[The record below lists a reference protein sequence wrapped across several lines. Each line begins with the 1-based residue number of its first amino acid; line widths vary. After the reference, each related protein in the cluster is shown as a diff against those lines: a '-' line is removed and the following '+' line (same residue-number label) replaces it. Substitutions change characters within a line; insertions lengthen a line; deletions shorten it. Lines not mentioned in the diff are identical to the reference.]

1 MIGDH
6 PDIESAIRTGYPET
20 LSGKTDQ
27 CPGCQAEIYDGD
39 NVETDCGLKVCRD
52 CLVLCD
58 GCEAKVGCN
67 LCGD

>member
-6 PDIESAIRTGYPET
+6 PDIENALRTGYREGMD
-20 LSGKTDQ
+20 LSFLT
-27 CPGCQAEIYDGD
+27 CPACQMQIYDGD

-52 CLVLCD
+52 CIELCD